1 MDDIDLVKLFQ
12 TDNKLLGV
20 LFAIAAGIFFLVKSL
35 KAIKNVLES
44 FFIERTFETY
54 NDNLKI
60 ASEKITT
67 YTLKTLTLKR
77 NSQEIY
83 EFLKSVYDLA
93 NKTKIDNKTIKF
105 KLYELQDDIVLYS
118 NLIKFLDYYRLNNG
132 VRILLF
138 LANSEIKEEIKIY
151 VERLKIYGVKIV

>member
-1 MDDIDLVKLFQ
+1 MDDTDLVKLFQ
-12 TDNKLLGV
+12 TDNQLLGV
-20 LFAIAAGIFFLVKSL
+20 LVAIAAGIFFLVKSL
-35 KAIKNVLES
+35 KAIKNVLET
-44 FFIERTFETY
+44 FFTERTFETY

-83 EFLKSVYDLA
+83 EFLKSVYDLS

-105 KLYELQDDIVLYS
+105 KLYELRDDMVLYS
-118 NLIKFLDYYRLNNG
+118 NLLKFLDYYRINNG
-132 VRILLF
+132 VRVLLF
-138 LANSEIKEEIKIY
+138 LADSEIKEEIKIY
-151 VERLKIYGVKIV
+151 VARLKIYGVKII